1 MNGNQLAEGLI
12 MKTRDGGLPGL
23 QMKTEGKRWT
33 AKAEQRLERTL
44 RKLIFVDNY
53 QGIKSADVYINKSYS
68 IMCEILSSVSA
79 KPFVF
84 TKELSHIISAKDRT
98 HLNS

>member
-23 QMKTEGKRWT
+23 PMKTEGKRLT
-33 AKAEQRLERTL
+33 AKREGVTG
-44 RKLIFVDNY
+44 KT
-53 QGIKSADVYINKSYS
+53 QGIKSADVYITKSYS
-68 IMCEILSSVSA
+68 VMWEIFSSVSA
-79 KPFVF
+79 QLFVF